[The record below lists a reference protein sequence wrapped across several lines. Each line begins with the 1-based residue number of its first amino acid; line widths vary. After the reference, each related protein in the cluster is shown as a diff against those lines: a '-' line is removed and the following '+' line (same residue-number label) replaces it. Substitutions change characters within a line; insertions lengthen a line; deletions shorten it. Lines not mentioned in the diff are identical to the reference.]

1 MNCEHIHPLIA
12 LYAGG
17 DLPPEREREVIQ
29 HLAECPDCAARLLEY
44 KTSLNFIRDISDA
57 YTPPLL
63 PEDFT
68 ASIIHAATGRLLLKP
83 PASRRQILIR
93 WALAACWVAAFA
105 FFWRQVTG
113 DMSQFRA
120 YRLDAQLKQ
129 VEALVSQDRSEVTVK
144 TLSGLG
150 VSGPY
155 RFEEWKPSGGAGI
168 FAILHK
174 PDPVNDPDRFAVDF
188 LGESSRI
195 VYSGDTWK
203 QQRLNRLTQR
213 AGSVDNIYIAEY
225 HMPEKSAQY
234 RRAVL
239 HKLIS
244 TLNPYYNN

>member
-1 MNCEHIHPLIA
+1 MNCEHIHPLLA

-17 DLPPEREREVIQ
+17 DLPPDQKQEVKR
-29 HLAECPDCAARLLEY
+29 HLAGCSQCTERLSEY
-44 KTSLNFIRDISDA
+44 TTTLNLVHGISDED
-57 YTPPLL
+57 TLPPLQ
-63 PEDFT
+63 EDFT
-68 ASIIHAATGRLLLKP
+68 VTVMNATTGKLFMKP
-83 PASRRQILIR
+83 RSGGSSTWMR
-93 WALAACWVAAFA
+93 WAVAACWIALFG
-105 FFWRQVTG
+105 FFWRQVSG
-113 DMSQFRA
+113 DMAQNRSF
-120 YRLDAQLKQ
+120 RLDAELKQ
-129 VEALVSQDRSEVTVK
+129 VAALVSRDRSLVTLE

-195 VYSGDTWK
+195 IYSGDTWK
-203 QQRLNRLTQR
+203 QQRLNRLTLR

-225 HMPEKSAQY
+225 QMPEESSEY

-244 TLNPYYNN
+244 TLNPYYN